1 MLFQQLFEPITS
13 TYTYL
18 LADSNTREGIL
29 IDSVLETFQRD
40 LTLIKD
46 LEIRL
51 LYVIDTHVHADH
63 VTGAGKIAD
72 ATGAKIG
79 LCDKAKATGVDL
91 RLKDGDV
98 LKFGKHEIKIIA
110 TPGHTNSCLSF
121 YTEGRVFTG
130 DALMIRGNG
139 RTDFQEG
146 SAETLY
152 HSIHSKL
159 FSLPGDTV
167 VYPAHDYKGFTS
179 STIESEKKLNLRLG
193 GNRTLTEF
201 IEIMKN
207 LNLPKPAK
215 IDLAVPA
222 NLKSGRI

>member
-1 MLFQQLFEPITS
+1 MLFQQLFEATTS

-18 LADSNTREGIL
+18 VADEKTREGIL
-29 IDSVLETFQRD
+29 IDPVLETLQRD

-63 VTGAGKIAD
+63 ITGAGKIAD
-72 ATGAKIG
+72 ATGAKVG
-79 LCDKAKATGVDL
+79 LSDKAKASGVDL

-98 LKFGKHEIKIIA
+98 LKFGKHEIKVIA

-152 HSIHSKL
+152 NSIHSKL

-179 STIESEKKLNLRLG
+179 STIGSERKLNLRLG
-193 GNRTLTEF
+193 GNRTLAEF
-201 IEIMKN
+201 VEIMKN
-207 LNLPKPAK
+207 LNLAKPAK
-215 IDLAVPA
+215 IDIAVPA